1 MSDRVEVDRIVRA
14 VTYPGPADSKYTRG
28 VVSLLTGSVRYPG
41 AALLGVNAAARCGA
55 GYVRYEGPAAAQN
68 LILLRR
74 PEVVMGASLA
84 THTDSWVIGSG
95 FPSVSPRDLGQ
106 EDYALAARLLASYA
120 GNPDYLGTGLD
131 GGPEGGLHGCPADD
145 PKGECEDGLDT
156 HPKDAQE
163 NRSVIRSEGRPDG
176 ASCPG
181 DRLALHDSLWHVV
194 KGTYCLVDAGALDF
208 FAQAAANR
216 PLTEAAS
223 LRHVV
228 VTPHAG
234 EAASML
240 TICGYGVTRQEVES
254 SPRKYAKI
262 LADELECVVVLKG
275 SPTIIYDS
283 HASHELLQLEA
294 THWLATAGTGDVLA
308 GLLGALLAQNA
319 SAMNEGDLDIQTAA
333 AAGVFLHSL
342 AAAIAAG
349 DYNSQKALLADPTDS
364 RIRPMP
370 AGHPIC
376 AMDVAQTLP
385 AAIGLVLDSDW
396 AALYRQSVI
405 DNAAAGESDT
415 DLPGFLQ

>member
-1 MSDRVEVDRIVRA
+1 MSDRVAVDRIARA
-14 VTYPGPADSKYTRG
+14 VTYPGPGDSKYTRG
-28 VVSLLTGSVRYPG
+28 VVSLLTGSARYPG

-55 GYVRYEGPAAAQN
+55 GYVRYEGPAAARD

-95 FPSVSPRDLGQ
+95 FPSVSSRDLGQ
-106 EDYALAARLLASYA
+106 EDYALAVQLLASYA
-120 GNPDYLGTGLD
+120 GNPDYW
-131 GGPEGGLHGCPADD
+131 EGGLHGCLADG
-145 PKGECEDGLDT
+145 PKDDCKDGLDA
-156 HPKDAQE
+156 HPKEAQE
-163 NRSVIRSEGRPDG
+163 DRSRVRSEGHPEG

-181 DRLALHDSLWHVV
+181 DRLALRNSLRHLV

-216 PLTEAAS
+216 PLTEADS

-254 SPRKYAKI
+254 APRKYAKI

-283 HASHELLQLEA
+283 HSSHELLQLEA

-308 GLLGALLAQNA
+308 GLLGALLAQNV
-319 SAMNEGDLDIQTAA
+319 SALNKGDLDTQTVA

-349 DYNSQKALLADPTDS
+349 DYNSQKALLTDPTDS
-364 RIRPMP
+364 RIHPMP

-415 DLPGFLQ
+415 DLPGFLR